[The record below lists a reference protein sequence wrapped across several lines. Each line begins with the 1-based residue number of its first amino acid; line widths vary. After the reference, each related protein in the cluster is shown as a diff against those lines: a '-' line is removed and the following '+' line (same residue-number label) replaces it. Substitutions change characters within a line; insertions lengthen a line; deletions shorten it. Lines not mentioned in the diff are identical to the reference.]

1 MVTLFFYNESISK
14 KIKKTIFLLRLPLI
28 LADNLMRAIKMPN
41 NYIGVVNGPNSVK
54 NQDIVLLFNLNGI
67 HPIPSI
73 SKSRRYLL

>member
-41 NYIGVVNGPNSVK
+41 NYMGVVNEPNSVK
-54 NQDIVLLFNLNGI
+54 NQDIVL
-67 HPIPSI
+67 
-73 SKSRRYLL
+73 